1 MRRTGL
7 WLAAAVVVVSNSW
20 ALGLAAINRQ
30 GGPDAVLHLTE
41 REVPLVPSGPENT
54 AASLRLA
61 WTGPRG
67 ASDDTWFDQAKL
79 AALGFDCSVPLTRET
94 AKHYAG
100 RPARRVYA
108 ALEYDGPA
116 WQRYA
121 ASLAPDI
128 DTTSANGVSHLML
141 VDLDRDAA
149 RLRARYPDRTRVA
162 IAQAV
167 VGMAIVW
174 EPGRAPRLRGRV
186 LEVLPSDL
194 NVPRGLRPDVEPL
207 APRANPGRPASS
219 AGSAL
224 TPPRPRY
231 VATIRWG
238 RRLEPWVEN
247 VRGTAGAR

>member
-1 MRRTGL
+1 MRRTCL

-20 ALGLAAINRQ
+20 ALGLAALNRQ
-30 GGPDAVLHLTE
+30 GEPDAVLQLTE
-41 REVPLVPSGPENT
+41 REVPLVPGGPENT

-67 ASDDTWFDQAKL
+67 ASDDTWFDQATL

-94 AKHYAG
+94 ATHYAG

-121 ASLAPDI
+121 AGLAPDI

-149 RLRARYPDRTRVA
+149 RLRARHPDRARVA
-162 IAQAV
+162 IVHAV
-167 VGMAIVW
+167 VVLRVVSA
-174 EPGRAPRLRGRV
+174 PGREPRLQGQV
-186 LEVLPSDL
+186 LEILPSDL
-194 NVPRGLRPDVEPL
+194 NVPRDLRPDVEPI
-207 APRANPGRPASS
+207 APRANQGRPASS

-231 VATIRWG
+231 GATIRWG
-238 RRLEPWVEN
+238 SRFEPWIETI
-247 VRGTAGAR
+247 RMTGARQ